1 MVVPPKKFVFLDY
14 SKTAGETESAITP
27 SDIIKQK
34 GGRDNVEAIL
44 AVIEDRQRNV
54 ATYVASDCLDC
65 DNSIHL
71 LVVESLVLAICFFIC
86 LTVAIDR
93 VWQPEISFAAVGFS
107 HQRNL

>member
-44 AVIEDRQRNV
+44 AVIEDRQRNA
-54 ATYVASDCLDC
+54 ATYLGCDCLDC
-65 DNSIHL
+65 DSSIH
-71 LVVESLVLAICFFIC
+71 
-86 LTVAIDR
+86 
-93 VWQPEISFAAVGFS
+93 
-107 HQRNL
+107 

>member
-14 SKTAGETESAITP
+14 SKTAGETESVITP

-34 GGRDNVEAIL
+34 RGRDNVEAIL
-44 AVIEDRQRNV
+44 AVIEDRQRNA
-54 ATYVASDCLDC
+54 ATYLGCDCLAYAI
-65 DNSIHL
+65 SSHL
-71 LVVESLVLAICFFIC
+71 LVVESLVLAIRFAVC